1 MSANVERYLSTYI
14 VLLPLDLILKPVDPL
29 MEVVLS
35 FKIIS
40 I

>member
-1 MSANVERYLSTYI
+1 MSSKVERYLSTYI
-14 VLLPLDLILKPVDPL
+14 VLLHLDLILEPVRPL
-29 MEVVLS
+29 MEVVLF

>member
-14 VLLPLDLILKPVDPL
+14 VLLHLDLILKPVDPL